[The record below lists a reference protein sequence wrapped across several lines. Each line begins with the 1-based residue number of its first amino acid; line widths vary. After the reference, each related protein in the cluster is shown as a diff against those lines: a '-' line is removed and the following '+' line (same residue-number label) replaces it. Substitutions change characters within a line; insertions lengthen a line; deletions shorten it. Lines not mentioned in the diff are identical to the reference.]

1 MKAIAL
7 AAGVVMA
14 AMPALAQDLV
24 AKVSPHDVPTT
35 MDRLESA
42 VEAAGA
48 EVFARVDHAAGA
60 EKAEMEL
67 RPTQLLIFGNPKL
80 GTPAMQDAQTAG
92 LDLPMRVL
100 VYAVVL
106 AIPHLLQQLL
116 KSVCTP
122 VHIPDDVVTATCNFV
137 CSHHDQLAAISLAQ
151 PSLSRQVA

>member
-1 MKAIAL
+1 MMKAMIV
-7 AAGVVMA
+7 AAGVT
-14 AMPALAQDLV
+14 LAGAPTWAQELV
-24 AKVSPHDVPTT
+24 AKMSPHDVATT

-80 GTPAMQDAQTAG
+80 GTPAMQDAQTVG

-100 VYAVVL
+100 VYADDQG
-106 AIPHLLQQLL
+106 A
-116 KSVCTP
+116 
-122 VHIPDDVVTATCNFV
+122 VHVTYEAPEKLVTAHGLPEDAGYIETMTEALDN
-137 CSHHDQLAAISLAQ
+137 LTAKAISEE
-151 PSLSRQVA
+151 